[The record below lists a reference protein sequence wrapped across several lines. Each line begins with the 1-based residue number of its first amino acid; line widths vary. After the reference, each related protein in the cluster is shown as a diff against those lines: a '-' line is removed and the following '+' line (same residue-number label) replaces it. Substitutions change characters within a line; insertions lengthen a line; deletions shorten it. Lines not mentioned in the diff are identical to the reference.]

1 MRGFLRTTA
10 ILCSA
15 LVASLTLSACV
26 KFGSKPPAQ
35 FLVVSAKNPLPA
47 GRALFSNGL
56 PVLSILAPDV
66 PRKLD
71 NLRVAVQIDPTRV
84 AYVQK
89 AQWAESPRQMF
100 RRLLDDTI
108 AADGGI
114 YVADAE
120 QSAVLSGRRLSG
132 TLVDFGI
139 DAATREAVVT
149 FDATLTSATPGEAMR
164 QRFTARVPVRKIE
177 ADRVA
182 GPISEAANKVAAD
195 VAAWV
200 KGG

>member
-1 MRGFLRTTA
+1 MRVSPPAALKV
-10 ILCSA
+10 LPLLVA
-15 LVASLTLSACV
+15 LVALPGCV
-26 KFGSKPPAQ
+26 KFGAKPPAQ
-35 FLVVSAKNPLPA
+35 LLTISAKAAPQA
-47 GRALFSNGL
+47 GQPMSSVGL
-56 PVLSILAPDV
+56 PVMAVFAPDV

-71 NLRVAVQIDPTRV
+71 NLRVAVQASATSV
-84 AYVQK
+84 AYVEE

-100 RRLLDDTI
+100 RRLLAETI
-108 AADGGI
+108 AADGSI
-114 YVADAE
+114 YVADGE

-149 FDATLTSATPGEAMR
+149 FDATLTSATPGEATR

-177 ADRVA
+177 ADCVA